1 MTELMTRYVRY
12 VSRLSLLVV
21 TPVKSE
27 LKMLA
32 IQPLISVVT
41 VINVKPVMKRALLA
55 KEQQILTV
63 YRAIRQGINLS

>member
-1 MTELMTRYVRY
+1 MM
-12 VSRLSLLVV
+12 
-21 TPVKSE
+21 PVKSE